1 METGFFNGGLL
12 NFVLDEQKKQSI
24 MNQSVVEKMTDEQ
37 KEFSSE
43 ELEKNKQ
50 TMKSRDA
57 AWETHKKEKN
67 LKFPER
73 LDKDGNV
80 VNLEEYHA
88 KHKWSRKEFFTN
100 VRNFDW
106 EKQKVKNQPEWLQKE
121 LKEARPFPDLPKEE
135 DKDSWGVMEW
145 PEWVRMSDGS
155 VKKVHVGSSFYD
167 IDEKEKTQAW
177 QNRSE
182 LFSATWSEKSDR
194 FIKTDKDKQ
203 KDQELKS
210 FSKFLYLDV
219 NDKDAWSEYI
229 EEKKD
234 WRGRKYNDIK
244 KEYVELFNNAY
255 RFQEKANNEKH
266 KPAVFY
272 NGLYYENPYYEKG
285 AIFRENIFGW

>member
-1 METGFFNGGLL
+1 M
-12 NFVLDEQKKQSI
+12 
-24 MNQSVVEKMTDEQ
+24 
-37 KEFSSE
+37 
-43 ELEKNKQ
+43 
-50 TMKSRDA
+50 
-57 AWETHKKEKN
+57 
-67 LKFPER
+67 
-73 LDKDGNV
+73 
-80 VNLEEYHA
+80 
-88 KHKWSRKEFFTN
+88 
-100 VRNFDW
+100 
-106 EKQKVKNQPEWLQKE
+106 
-121 LKEARPFPDLPKEE
+121 
-135 DKDSWGVMEW
+135 
-145 PEWVRMSDGS
+145 
-155 VKKVHVGSSFYD
+155 
-167 IDEKEKTQAW
+167 
-177 QNRSE
+177 
-182 LFSATWSEKSDR
+182 FSATWSKESDR

-272 NGLYYENPYYEKG
+272 NGLYYENPYYENG